1 MTIRG
6 EDKKMMSTPSILR
19 TFRWKTLLR
28 SFSVRSCM
36 IADTDTILATHL
48 PCTTPAG
55 KKGKWPTNPVGCDDS
70 KDSLCKHDGG
80 ATFNKCGQSSQI

>member
-6 EDKKMMSTPSILR
+6 EDKKMMSTPSIPRVFGGKL
-19 TFRWKTLLR
+19 
-28 SFSVRSCM
+28 FSVRSCM
-36 IADTDTILATHL
+36 ITDTDTILATHL
-48 PCTTPAG
+48 PCTTTG
-55 KKGKWPTNPVGCDDS
+55 QKKGSKWPTNPVGCDDS